1 MSTNTAAITPFW
13 QRLREIMLYPSKPAA
28 VVTVVML
35 GVLRLLALIPGP
47 AGTLLGLLIW
57 VGVYKYAFEVLRN
70 TANGKLE
77 PPEGSLNVDESMGW
91 GAVRLQ
97 AMFVV
102 FYVLAAI
109 FLPLPLA
116 ICAWLFIALGMPG
129 AVMSY
134 AMDENFWHA
143 LNPGTWVSV
152 MTRLG
157 WPYFLAV
164 GLILVIN
171 ASASNAQAWISAVMP
186 KIIGVPLFYCI
197 AHYAIIATFHLMG
210 YLIYQY
216 HFELGF
222 EPNNEPALG
231 LPMDPDQSVLNDA
244 AELVREGETAK
255 AAEMLRGHI
264 RERGGSDAVHTQYRK
279 LLRLANDKDALLMHG
294 KEYLPVLMG
303 LEKDKQAVELVRDC
317 IELDPGF
324 APTQAEWITRL
335 AAKAAQLG
343 YTPVALRLLQGFAKR
358 FPKSP
363 DIPANYLLA
372 AKLLSER
379 MGKDTEAR
387 ALLVQIRNAFP
398 QHELIPQVDAMLAM
412 LDKLSATPVPRQ
424 PA

>member
-28 VVTVVML
+28 LMTVVGL
-35 GVLRLLALIPGP
+35 GVLRLFALFPGLP
-47 AGTLLGLLIW
+47 GLIFGLLIW
-57 VGVYKYAFEVLRN
+57 VGIYKYAFEVLRN

-143 LNPGTWVSV
+143 LNPGTWVSL
-152 MTRLG
+152 MARLG
-157 WPYFLAV
+157 WPYFVAV

-171 ASASNAQAWISAVMP
+171 ASASNAQAWIAEVMP
-186 KIIGVPLFYCI
+186 RIVGVPLFYCI

-222 EPNNEPALG
+222 EPNAEPSLAL
-231 LPMDPDQSVLNDA
+231 PTDPDTGVLNDA
-244 AELVREGETAK
+244 AELVRDGETAT
-255 AAEMLRGHI
+255 ATEMLRGHI

-279 LLRLANDKDALLMHG
+279 LLRLANDKDALLLHG
-294 KEYLPVLMG
+294 REYLPVLLG
-303 LEKDKQAVELVRDC
+303 LDKDKQAVELVRDC
-317 IELDPGF
+317 IELDPTFG
-324 APTQAEWITRL
+324 PTQAEWVTRL

-358 FPKSP
+358 FPKST

-379 MGKDTEAR
+379 MGKDAEAR
-387 ALLVQIRNAFP
+387 ALLVQIKNVFP
-398 QHELIPQVDAMLAM
+398 QHELIAQVDEMLAM
-412 LDKLSATPVPRQ
+412 LDKLGAAPAPR

>member
-13 QRLREIMLYPSKPAA
+13 QRLREIMLYPSRPAA
-28 VVTVVML
+28 LMTVIVL
-35 GVLRLLALIPGP
+35 AVLRLIAMLPGLFGILIS
-47 AGTLLGLLIW
+47 LLLW
-57 VGVYKYAFEVLRN
+57 VGLYKYAFEVLRN
-70 TANGKLE
+70 TANGQLE

-102 FYVLAAI
+102 FYILAAI

-116 ICAWLFIALGMPG
+116 ICAWIFISVGMPG
-129 AVMSY
+129 AVMSF

-143 LNPGTWVSV
+143 LNPGNWLAIMS
-152 MTRLG
+152 RLG
-157 WPYFLAV
+157 WPYFVAV

-171 ASASNAQAWISAVMP
+171 VSASNAQAWISHVMP
-186 KIIGVPLFYCI
+186 SMIGVPLYFVI
-197 AHYAIIATFHLMG
+197 ANYSIIATFHLMG

-216 HFELGF
+216 HEELGF
-222 EPNNEPALG
+222 EPKEQFTLAL
-231 LPMDPDQSVLNDA
+231 PTDPDQGVLNDA
-244 AELVREGETAK
+244 AELVRDGETNTAT
-255 AAEMLRGHI
+255 EMLRGHI

-279 LLRLANDKDALLMHG
+279 LLRLNNDKDGLLKHAQ
-294 KEYLPVLMG
+294 EYLPILLNMD
-303 LEKDKQAVELVRDC
+303 KDKQAVELVRDSQ
-317 IELDPGF
+317 EFDPTFG
-324 APTQAEWITRL
+324 PGQPEMITRL

-358 FPKSP
+358 FPKSA

-379 MGKDTEAR
+379 MGKDAEAR
-387 ALLVQIRNAFP
+387 ALLTQIKNVFP

-412 LDKLSATPVPRQ
+412 LDKLGATPAPK